1 MKKTIIFVLFIH
13 LSTLSFGQI
22 TANDAQLSLKN
33 KEISD
38 KGFKRLKINTS
49 NYSQKTLED
58 IKDEF
63 DGWKEKVISLE
74 INEKTQQLVLIHT
87 TLMERRELFEVLN
100 KYAIKKEDIISY
112 K

>member
-1 MKKTIIFVLFIH
+1 MKKATLSLIFVH
-13 LSTLSFGQI
+13 LSMFLIGQ
-22 TANDAQLSLKN
+22 TVVSDN
-33 KEISD
+33 KSELNNYNISD
-38 KGFKRLKINTS
+38 KPVKQLRINTS
-49 NYSQKTLED
+49 NYSQKTLEE

-74 INEKTQQLVLIHT
+74 INEKTQQLVLIHNK
-87 TLMERRELFEVLN
+87 LMERRELFEVLN